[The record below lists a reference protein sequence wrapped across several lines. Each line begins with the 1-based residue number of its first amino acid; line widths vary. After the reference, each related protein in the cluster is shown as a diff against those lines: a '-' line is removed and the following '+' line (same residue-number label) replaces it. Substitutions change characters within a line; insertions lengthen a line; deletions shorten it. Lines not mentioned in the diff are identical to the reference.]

1 MEMLLSVENKYL
13 MAFITVNIAKKTFEY
28 KTMETWPEERIYSK
42 LYTDGGE
49 SKGKTCK

>member
-28 KTMETWPEERIYSK
+28 KTMETWPEEKNLQQAIYRWRRK
-42 LYTDGGE
+42 Q
-49 SKGKTCK
+49 GKNM